1 MAKAFFGGV
10 HPNDMKAATNE
21 KAIEQLAPPKQVIIP
36 MSQHFGAPCTPIVQ
50 KGDHVKIGQKIGEFK
65 GLGAPIH
72 ASVSGTVA
80 AVEPR
85 PYSMGGNV
93 MSVVI
98 DNDFQ
103 DEISEEV
110 VAPADP
116 DLLSVEEMIEIVKE
130 GMTFQEA
137 FDEVLQLR
145 KDYVES
151 TENEGDQYHTINLNL
166 ESGET
171 EKKFPSEY
179 YGTLLLNKDNYGINV
194 QSLSDE
200 DCSELMKVRGKIA
213 DMASDWYGGA
223 VEGDVVLKD
232 IMSIFELNNIQ
243 IDISEYQKEKE
254 VDLMLFNV
262 LSYIDSVIIAIQRK
276 MLTSPIVGVD
286 LANGEE
292 NENAEEKE

>member
-1 MAKAFFGGV
+1 MIIDESNVNKEERNFG
-10 HPNDMKAATNE
+10 
-21 KAIEQLAPPKQVIIP
+21 I
-36 MSQHFGAPCTPIVQ
+36 
-50 KGDHVKIGQKIGEFK
+50 
-65 GLGAPIH
+65 
-72 ASVSGTVA
+72 
-80 AVEPR
+80 
-85 PYSMGGNV
+85 GNV
-93 MSVVI
+93 IEVPFIIYREPDDDDIYMYYNGAFMI
-98 DNDFQ
+98 DDG
-103 DEISEEV
+103 
-110 VAPADP
+110 
-116 DLLSVEEMIEIVKE
+116 EMIEIVKE
-130 GMTFQEA
+130 RMTFQEA

-171 EKKFPSEY
+171 EKEFPSEY

-223 VEGDVVLKD
+223 VEGAVVLKD

-243 IDISEYQKEKE
+243 IDISEYQKAKE
-254 VDLMLFNV
+254 VDIMLFDI
-262 LSYIDSVIIAIQRK
+262 LSYIDSVIIAIQHK

-286 LANGEE
+286 LANTEE
-292 NENAEEKE
+292 NGNVEEKE

>member
-1 MAKAFFGGV
+1 MIIDESNVNKEERNFG
-10 HPNDMKAATNE
+10 
-21 KAIEQLAPPKQVIIP
+21 I
-36 MSQHFGAPCTPIVQ
+36 
-50 KGDHVKIGQKIGEFK
+50 
-65 GLGAPIH
+65 
-72 ASVSGTVA
+72 
-80 AVEPR
+80 
-85 PYSMGGNV
+85 GNV
-93 MSVVI
+93 IEVPFIIYREPDDDDIYMYYNGAFMI
-98 DNDFQ
+98 DDG
-103 DEISEEV
+103 
-110 VAPADP
+110 
-116 DLLSVEEMIEIVKE
+116 EMIEIVKE

-151 TENEGDQYHTINLNL
+151 TENEGDQYHTVDVDPG
-166 ESGET
+166 ES
-171 EKKFPSEY
+171 EKAFPAEY
-179 YGTLLLNKDNYGINV
+179 YGTLLLNKDNYFINA

-254 VDLMLFNV
+254 VDLMLFNI
-262 LSYIDSVIIAIQRK
+262 LSYIDSVIIAIQHK

-286 LANGEE
+286 LANNGEE
-292 NENAEEKE
+292 DKDNEG